1 MSDPTFNPANS
12 QLLHDM
18 LAGRRLAAERN
29 MEDCED
35 KNIKRIWH
43 RAAMAYGR
51 ALQAARDGD
60 DDECKAESRIA
71 IEVEDLAFAAE
82 RGDDN
87 AD

>member
-1 MSDPTFNPANS
+1 
-12 QLLHDM
+12 
-18 LAGRRLAAERN
+18 
-29 MEDCED
+29 
-35 KNIKRIWH
+35 
-43 RAAMAYGR
+43 MAYGR